1 MHIVP
6 KDKFDFEACARLS
19 HANDAEV
26 IENLPSLLE
35 WTADVNWPVA
45 GPVID
50 RLKLLGTELIAPIQM
65 ILASQ
70 DDGWKYFLIV
80 HLVSELREDVFN
92 ALVPDLKRIAS
103 NPTPSEVI
111 EEVQMETI
119 EVLRN
124 REQKH

>member
-1 MHIVP
+1 M
-6 KDKFDFEACARLS
+6 
-19 HANDAEV
+19 
-26 IENLPSLLE
+26 
-35 WTADVNWPVA
+35 NWPVA

-50 RLKLLGTELIAPIQM
+50 RLKLLGAELVTPIQM
-65 ILASQ
+65 ILASK

-92 ALVPDLKRIAS
+92 ALVPDLERIVS
-103 NPTPSEVI
+103 NPTPTEII